1 MSYLDF
7 MRLPPATAAEMR
19 AAYEAESDRGPIGA
33 RLILAHG
40 TLKRQGKRA
49 TCPEIWQA
57 VQDGQVADLP
67 LFMEVA

>member
-1 MSYLDF
+1 VSYLDF
-7 MRLPPATAAEMR
+7 MQLPPATAAEMR

-57 VQDGQVADLP
+57 VQDGQVDDLP
-67 LFMEVA
+67 LFMEVG